1 MDYLAKAYQLLQQ
14 QVQKGNLMEG
24 KDWMNQK
31 SALGENAGGYPTK
44 SYPSVI

>member
-1 MDYLAKAYQLLQQ
+1 
-14 QVQKGNLMEG
+14 MEG

-31 SALGENAGGYPTK
+31 SALGENAGGYPTE